1 MHNPMNSED
10 GCEEEIMVDKRV
22 KINCKNSLMF
32 EIEQSNQ
39 GSSLMINESVRF
51 FDRMVPD
58 FANHEN
64 FILLNKGRIKGSE
77 IPFEEYKEHGNDEI
91 RYLHLDM

>member
-1 MHNPMNSED
+1 
-10 GCEEEIMVDKRV
+10 
-22 KINCKNSLMF
+22 
-32 EIEQSNQ
+32 
-39 GSSLMINESVRF
+39 
-51 FDRMVPD
+51 MVPD

-77 IPFEEYKEHGNDEI
+77 IPFEEYKEHGNDEM